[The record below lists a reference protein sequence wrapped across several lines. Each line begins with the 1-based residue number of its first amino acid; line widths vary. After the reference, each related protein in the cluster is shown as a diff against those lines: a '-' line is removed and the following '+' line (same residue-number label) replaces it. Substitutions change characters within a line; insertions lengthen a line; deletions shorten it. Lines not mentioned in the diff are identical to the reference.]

1 MPAFSY
7 THILTCLV
15 SHLFLSDSGIRRS
28 IGAKKHGQGLS
39 AHNYCKDHRTNNFLN
54 SISRYRIFVVMDNC
68 MSVDRRIS
76 LSVIRSAGMIAVIT
90 VDSTWKKDLLH
101 TQSPYINCETVESF
115 AISFKRGLASCVS
128 VHECG
133 RLSLGEFH
141 NWHLLNNILT
151 EMQCTVWV
159 FK

>member
-1 MPAFSY
+1 
-7 THILTCLV
+7 V
-15 SHLFLSDSGIRRS
+15 Q
-28 IGAKKHGQGLS
+28 KKHGQGLS

-101 TQSPYINCETVESF
+101 TQSPYTNCETVESF
-115 AISFKRGLASCVS
+115 AISFKRGLASCAS
-128 VHECG
+128 VHERG

-141 NWHLLNNILT
+141 NWPEISFPGYSISSCESNHIFDIRTAAALVL
-151 EMQCTVWV
+151 
-159 FK
+159 